1 MEPGPDLLQAPRHPH
16 RVGPVAEVALDLTGH
31 VRDHER
37 PELGSPR
44 VEAVD
49 RLDQPDA
56 PDLHEVL
63 VELSACAVSTGE
75 ALDERHVLL
84 DQPLASSEVA
94 VLVVLAQQDPRGFAG
109 ALASP
114 WRAPARRLLGCRAL
128 RAPKGLRSH
137 HSPRFFCGMPGAD
150 YSHGITHPQLE
161 RISSLM
167 IADFEIVVPIR
178 SSEES
183 LVIRRSS
190 RVAARRRSVCAR
202 SGWAVIGCCVVFGAV
217 AASSAAASGPPNASR
232 GPISWRYQAIQCDTA
247 HRADL
252 ARAAATEPSA
262 LAAAHPGFPALRG
275 RFPSRET
282 GPAIARY
289 QLRNVISE
297 SRWIVS
303 PGIAVEPVDHRLEHA
318 SITSFA
324 SHRDRPARQAPS
336 APTDARRLL
345 QLAVVLGAA
354 YVLFLVAWFWGTREH
369 RGRVGSAARS

>member
-16 RVGPVAEVALDLTGH
+16 RVGPVAEVALDLTGD

-37 PELGSPR
+37 AELGSPR

-63 VELSACAVSTGE
+63 VELAACAVSTGE

-137 HSPRFFCGMPGAD
+137 HSPRFFCDMPGAD
-150 YSHGITHPQLE
+150 YSHGIIASAT
-161 RISSLM
+161 RKNFGLM
-167 IADFEIVVPIR
+167 IADLKIVVPIR
-178 SSEES
+178 SSGAS
-183 LVIRRSS
+183 LVIRGSS
-190 RVAARRRSVCAR
+190 RVAARRRSVF
-202 SGWAVIGCCVVFGAV
+202 GTVLLGVIGSCVVFGAV
-217 AASSAAASGPPNASR
+217 AASSAAASGPQHASR

-247 HRADL
+247 HRADR
-252 ARAAATEPSA
+252 ARAAATEPGA
-262 LAAAHPGFPALRG
+262 LAAVQAWLSGFATAGFDRRMGNRPGNCEI
-275 RFPSRET
+275 S
-282 GPAIARY
+282 IA
-289 QLRNVISE
+289 Q
-297 SRWIVS
+297 
-303 PGIAVEPVDHRLEHA
+303 
-318 SITSFA
+318 
-324 SHRDRPARQAPS
+324 RDIGQA
-336 APTDARRLL
+336 
-345 QLAVVLGAA
+345 G
-354 YVLFLVAWFWGTREH
+354 G
-369 RGRVGSAARS
+369 